1 MTLDRLEAPVGSA
14 PQPFVFQGCVHVC
27 EIMPYEAHDTRELLE
42 HVKQVPAECSFCHTS
57 ALLVHRTPQPDAYP
71 NDFALWADLELHDR
85 RLAER
90 LAAVDPFRLGSI
102 EGVRAELV
110 STLEHH
116 LQQLSG
122 PAPHAGEPFRF
133 LQYHVV
139 PVQTG
144 HEARTLRQFRD
155 ALTDVDVST
164 LFFHIVEARYR
175 LGHGRGDFA
184 EWVDTVLGRP
194 ELAERLGHID
204 PYAGTL
210 ERVRERHLIALNRAL
225 EEDGRA

>member
-1 MTLDRLEAPVGSA
+1 MTIGRPDPPVMSTA
-14 PQPFVFQGCVHVC
+14 QPFVFQGCVHVC
-27 EIMPYEAHDTRELLE
+27 EIMPQEAHDTRELLE
-42 HVKQVPAECSFCHTS
+42 HIKQVPTECVFCHTS

-110 STLEHH
+110 STLEQH

-122 PAPHAGEPFRF
+122 PPSHAGEPFRF

-144 HEARTLRQFRD
+144 HEARTLREFRD

-164 LFFHIVEARYR
+164 LFFHIVDARYR
-175 LGHGRGDFA
+175 LGRGRGDFA

-194 ELAERLGHID
+194 ELAELLGHID

-225 EEDGRA
+225 QEDGRA